1 MQANHDRE
9 TKRRDVGRRARAV
22 RHVLTGSAL
31 LPTLAFAQAASPFAT
46 GATAFQTN
54 LLAILTPVA
63 VIGVMVLGVGA
74 WFNRISWGWAVSGV
88 LGIALF
94 FGAPLLVTWVRG
106 MFGV

>member
-1 MQANHDRE
+1 MQRTYHRAMDIAR
-9 TKRRDVGRRARAV
+9 GRGPGIA
-22 RHVLTGSAL
+22 LLGLIL
-31 LPTLAFAQAASPFAT
+31 LPTLASAQAASPFAT

-94 FGAPLLVTWVRG
+94 FGAPQLVTWVRG